1 MRQFKISE
9 RLTPRMTKASS
20 SYLNEVE
27 RTHPLPADKEAELAW
42 KASKGDIEA
51 RDILVKANLRFVLSV
66 AKMYAHNPEDYADL
80 VAAGNVGLVEAA
92 EKFDPSRGF
101 KFISYAVWHIRK
113 EMLSHLSDNGRT
125 VRIPINQINNIKN
138 IMETT
143 NKLSTQLGREATFD
157 EAMEHIQ
164 ENNPKYQSL
173 RLDTV
178 KKALVAD
185 IRPSSFNAP
194 LTSDSSDTMLD
205 VFDGGYESPDHNIE
219 LEGVKQML
227 ENLADELPPQ
237 LKEIVMRR
245 HGIPGYAEE
254 EENFQEIA
262 KSVGV
267 SSEMVRVRYNKALR
281 IMRQKAR
288 KHNYKVYM
296 DVF

>member
-20 SYLNEVE
+20 SYLNDVEKTRPLTPEV
-27 RTHPLPADKEAELAW
+27 EAELAW
-42 KASKGDIEA
+42 KASKGDIQA
-51 RDILVKANLRFVLSV
+51 RDTLVKANLRFVLSV
-66 AKMYAHNPEDYADL
+66 AKMYAHKPEDYADL
-80 VAAGNVGLVEAA
+80 VAAGNIGLIEAA
-92 EKFDPSRGF
+92 TKFDPSRGF

-113 EMLSHLSDNGRT
+113 EMLAHLSDNSRT

-138 IMETT
+138 LMDAT
-143 NKLSTQLGREATFD
+143 NKLSTELGREATFE
-157 EAMEHIQ
+157 EALEHIQ
-164 ENNPKYQSL
+164 EENPKYQSL
-173 RLDTV
+173 RIDTV
-178 KKALVAD
+178 KKAIVAD

-194 LTSDSSDTMLD
+194 LTSESSDTMLD
-205 VFDGGYESPDHNIE
+205 VFDGGYESPDHAME
-219 LEGVKQML
+219 VEGVRQMI
-227 ENLADELPPQ
+227 ENLANELPPQ

-254 EENFQEIA
+254 EETFQDIA

-281 IMRQKAR
+281 MMKYKAR
-288 KHNYKVYM
+288 KYNYKVYM